1 MQKTKAIWAYLGPF
15 SQLAGLGLIIIGC
28 LAIGSFLAI
37 TLISA
42 FFGIPLAFLNPSP
55 ENLANPQAVS
65 ALLAVQAVSA
75 LCMFVIPPFVFARF
89 TGRELFINRLP
100 GCMSFLV
107 VLLLMI
113 SVLPLINL
121 TAMWNSS
128 LVLPEFLNGLEMWM
142 KEKEAHAG
150 LLTEAF
156 LDMQNVSDLLITIL
170 VMAVIPAIG
179 EELLFRSVLQ
189 TVLVKWIGRFWL
201 ALLVCSA
208 IFSFIHFQFY
218 GFVPRMAI
226 GMLLG
231 YLLHLSG
238 SVWLPVWGHFVNNA
252 SAIIAAYC
260 TQHVANFPNLDL
272 WGTEVQHWPIILISV
287 GFLSGSI
294 FLIRKLNPNPLTYS
308 KEDFN
313 I

>member
-42 FFGIPLAFLNPSP
+42 VFGIPLALLNPSP

-75 LCMFVIPPFVFARF
+75 LCMFVIPPFIFARF
-89 TGRELFINRLP
+89 TGQELFINRLP
-100 GCMSFLV
+100 GRMSFLV
-107 VLLLMI
+107 VLFLMI

-156 LDMQNVSDLLITIL
+156 LDMQNVSDLLITVL
-170 VMAVIPAIG
+170 VMAVIPAVG

-238 SVWLPVWGHFVNNA
+238 SVWLPIWGHFVNNA
-252 SAIIAAYC
+252 SAVIAAYC
-260 TQHVANFPNLDL
+260 MQHVDNFPNLDL
-272 WGTEVQHWPIILISV
+272 WGTEVQHWPIILISL
-287 GFLSGSI
+287 GFLFGSI
-294 FLIRKLNPNPLTYS
+294 FLIRKLNPNPLTYM
-308 KEDFN
+308 KED
-313 I
+313 